1 MRKLKIGY
9 VPFSKNFSSPGDRRR
24 VVFWANARGHSLTTN
39 LDDNVDLILLSE
51 KSDFVYER
59 KSKRKI
65 PFIFDLIDGYLS
77 PNSFAEDFMR
87 GIAKSLDGS
96 MSGRVKPF
104 SLHVRD
110 MCLDASAVICSS
122 VEQAELIK
130 RYNRNVHII
139 LDSHDEIPF
148 VDYRDKGKPLQQD
161 LRLFWEGQPA
171 TISGLNQILP
181 FLSANLEFHLE
192 LVTDPEYF
200 RFMNKYLKGQTKSLI
215 EWQKL
220 DKLGEMNLRSWSIQN
235 LTQASRAS
243 AVGILPLN
251 LSKPMMRMKPENRM
265 LIMWRIG
272 LPCLV
277 SPLDSF
283 KRVAQN
289 AQVDAVC
296 VSNQDWL
303 DQLLKLSTEVSY
315 VNDQMERAQS
325 YVQEFHSKE
334 VLLKKW
340 DQLARFVLD
349 EK

>member
-1 MRKLKIGY
+1 MR
-9 VPFSKNFSSPGDRRR
+9 
-24 VVFWANARGHSLTTN
+24 
-39 LDDNVDLILLSE
+39 LL
-51 KSDFVYER
+51 
-59 KSKRKI
+59 
-65 PFIFDLIDGYLS
+65 
-77 PNSFAEDFMR
+77 
-87 GIAKSLDGS
+87 
-96 MSGRVKPF
+96 
-104 SLHVRD
+104 
-110 MCLDASAVICSS
+110 
-122 VEQAELIK
+122 
-130 RYNRNVHII
+130 
-139 LDSHDEIPF
+139 
-148 VDYRDKGKPLQQD
+148 
-161 LRLFWEGQPA
+161 WEGQPA

-181 FLSANLEFHLE
+181 FLSANLAFHLE

-200 RFMNKYLKGQTKSLI
+200 RFMNKYLKGQTASLI

-251 LSKPMMRMKPENRM
+251 LSKPMMGMKPENRM
-265 LIMWRIG
+265 LIMWRMG

-277 SPLDSF
+277 SPLESF

-325 YVQEFHSKE
+325 YLQEFHSKE